1 MRLHGKED
9 KVNISTQSTTLLDML
24 NSSSSTGKSKSAA
37 DSYIDVLIQ
46 NNNLRY
52 QQKMKEVL
60 GYDTSSSSK
69 DAQYEKVASSAS
81 NLNSVISSL
90 SNESLWN
97 EDSSDY
103 SKDKVYDNVNNFVS
117 AYNTLI
123 TNINTVGSTIENT
136 YKTKLDKLV
145 TDNKE
150 ALAAVGIT
158 VDDNGKLSVDTDKL
172 KSADMSELKKM
183 LGSESELMKGIKEQ
197 SGSVNNIV
205 SEALSIQKS
214 LSGLYNSSSSSVDVS
229 DLLYGTSYDS
239 KG

>member
-69 DAQYEKVASSAS
+69 VASSAS

-103 SKDKVYDNVNNFVS
+103 SKDKVYDTVNNFVS

>member
-1 MRLHGKED
+1 MLIICRSEWLFLVPDVLFQQGKRLVIQLD
-9 KVNISTQSTTLLDML
+9 FISMTTEHNVRAVTLLVSL
-24 NSSSSTGKSKSAA
+24 APQYRIRQQFTG
-37 DSYIDVLIQ
+37 
-46 NNNLRY
+46 R
-52 QQKMKEVL
+52 
-60 GYDTSSSSK
+60 G
-69 DAQYEKVASSAS
+69 
-81 NLNSVISSL
+81 SL
-90 SNESLWN
+90 SVSEPRT
-97 EDSSDY
+97 DPTDY
-103 SKDKVYDNVNNFVS
+103 QSMMGRS
-117 AYNTLI
+117 GHLI
-123 TNINTVGSTIENT
+123 GVAGLLSQHRQPPPGEIVAVGPSRIPADLEQPHIAELTQ
-136 YKTKLDKLV
+136 
-145 TDNKE
+145 

>member
-1 MRLHGKED
+1 
-9 KVNISTQSTTLLDML
+9 
-24 NSSSSTGKSKSAA
+24 
-37 DSYIDVLIQ
+37 
-46 NNNLRY
+46 
-52 QQKMKEVL
+52 MKEVL

-103 SKDKVYDNVNNFVS
+103 SKDKVYDTVNNFVS

-150 ALAAVGIT
+150 ALAAV
-158 VDDNGKLSVDTDKL
+158 DNGKLSVDTDKL

>member
-103 SKDKVYDNVNNFVS
+103 SKDKVYDTVNNFVS
-117 AYNTLI
+117 A
-123 TNINTVGSTIENT
+123 NINTVGSTIENT

-158 VDDNGKLSVDTDKL
+158 VDGNGKLSVDTDKL